1 MMSKKTLVIIMAA
14 LFLFSSLSVGFAKE
28 RKKSKKV
35 KGTIIYNQEG
45 DYIKVVDK
53 NYKTV
58 TIYLEK
64 KTKFEAAVKAQKKD
78 LANEKDSRGRTNL
91 PKGTVTYVMKDGKSV
106 AKKVSYKSK
115 ASWGIKKKKK
125 KK

>member
-1 MMSKKTLVIIMAA
+1 MPKKTLVIILAF
-14 LFLFSSLSVGFAKE
+14 LFFFSSLSIGLAKDK
-28 RKKSKKV
+28 KKSLKA

-53 NYKTV
+53 DYKTV
-58 TIYLEK
+58 TINLEK
-64 KTKFEAAVKAQKKD
+64 KTKFETTVKASNKD

-91 PKGTVTYVMKDGKSV
+91 PKGTVTYVMKDGKAV